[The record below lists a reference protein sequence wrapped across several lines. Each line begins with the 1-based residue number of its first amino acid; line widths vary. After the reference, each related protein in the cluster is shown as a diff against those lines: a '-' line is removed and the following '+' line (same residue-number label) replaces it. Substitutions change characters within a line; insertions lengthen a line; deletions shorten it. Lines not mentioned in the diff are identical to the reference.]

1 MDPNTLYLY
10 FKICLNLDPYPDPSF
25 SILGI
30 TGTLSILKKHVIF
43 FSFFYTLFF
52 RKDLLKSY
60 TQKLAHEEIFNL
72 GGEFFPVS
80 PSSPFPLF
88 LIMWIWNHKV
98 AE

>member
-1 MDPNTLYLY
+1 MLWIRIRYICILKFVLIWIRIRTQAFPYYYIIYFEEKPENYFSFTLYSL
-10 FKICLNLDPYPDPSF
+10 
-25 SILGI
+25 
-30 TGTLSILKKHVIF
+30 
-43 FSFFYTLFF
+43 